1 MLIDCEKC
9 EVRNV
14 GCDDCVVSAMPLIPA
29 SGLEIGPLERRA
41 LRVLAAEGLVPPLR
55 MTISVDR
62 AS

>member
-1 MLIDCEKC
+1 VLIDCEKC

-29 SGLEIGPLERRA
+29 PSLEIGPLERRA
-41 LRVLAAEGLVPPLR
+41 LRVLAAEGLIPPLR
-55 MTISVDR
+55 MTITVDR